1 MINLL
6 ILFDTEFKVSDFFF
20 PDIAFVRMYM
30 DGAGMILFHSS
41 RGFLGFVCF
50 FFYCGVVGF
59 VFCPDYIF
67 GSLSSFVKLSGL
79 KKKTII
85 CIFDKIYFI
94 LKCNCRN

>member
-1 MINLL
+1 MVWTMINLL

-50 FFYCGVVGF
+50 FFIAVWWGLYF
-59 VFCPDYIF
+59 VR
-67 GSLSSFVKLSGL
+67 
-79 KKKTII
+79 II
-85 CIFDKIYFI
+85 YLEVF
-94 LKCNCRN
+94 LVL